1 MELSEQPSLEQS
13 TITQAPEFD
22 VEFSAALSEA
32 EVTLNQLRTRYQ
44 EVKTAQ
50 VEKAQLEEKLS
61 ELQTGIAQK
70 RELEQSIAELETEVT
85 QVQEQIHNLSI
96 TLESQLWKWQE
107 PFWQFVRYFGLGF
120 AAAFVLHKLAS

>member
-1 MELSEQPSLEQS
+1 MELSEQPSPGQS

-22 VEFSAALSEA
+22 VEFSTALSEA
-32 EVTLNQLRTRYQ
+32 EVTLNQLKTRYQ

-50 VEKAQLEEKLS
+50 IEKAQLEQKLS
-61 ELQTGIAQK
+61 ELQTGIVEK
-70 RELEQSIAELETEVT
+70 TELEQSIAELETEVT

-120 AAAFVLHKLAS
+120 ATAFILHKLAS